1 MQALTELLS
10 GPPIGPAFGAR
21 DVWQVID
28 QGNANELGGAVN
40 VARYH
45 TQAQAGAAILNWLVE
60 HARGLSSG
68 QVATGDAAHSDVDLL
83 LAVDEWLAASGVQD
97 IDDAVLLCG
106 LSSTARRL

>member
-1 MQALTELLS
+1 
-10 GPPIGPAFGAR
+10 
-21 DVWQVID
+21 
-28 QGNANELGGAVN
+28 
-40 VARYH
+40 
-45 TQAQAGAAILNWLVE
+45 VE

-68 QVATGDAAHSDVDLL
+68 QVAAGDAAHSDADLL

>member
-28 QGNANELGGAVN
+28 QVNANELGGAAN

-45 TQAQAGAAILNWLVE
+45 TQAQAGAAILNWLVLLRKPITGKAGCTAAG
-60 HARGLSSG
+60 ARLCL
-68 QVATGDAAHSDVDLL
+68 TTLDA
-83 LAVDEWLAASGVQD
+83 
-97 IDDAVLLCG
+97 
-106 LSSTARRL
+106 